1 MYAIYPNKI
10 TKYCDVDISK
20 KGIGRGATA
29 NVYSAE
35 IEGNNNYA
43 AKIFH
48 SSDSID
54 FKRLDLFIKNN
65 PLSEI
70 DTKKDGFEFAW
81 PLAFISPTKSKKDS
95 VGFLMY
101 KVDNKNSRMDN

>member
-54 FKRLDLFIKNN
+54 L
-65 PLSEI
+65 
-70 DTKKDGFEFAW
+70 KD
-81 PLAFISPTKSKKDS
+81 
-95 VGFLMY
+95 
-101 KVDNKNSRMDN
+101 